1 MEAKRQQ
8 LLGNPN
14 LYPEFFK
21 PGQRKPSGRPP
32 TDVVSFAS
40 STSES
45 SSASSS
51 ASLTNAPTAPKV
63 VKHNKGHT
71 IVISSDEETEDENNE
86 SQANASA
93 PTTTAPEQPEKDK
106 QPPGAAR
113 PVVSRDNVTH
123 TMERAQPRVSP
134 QWNSVPA
141 PIELP
146 TKKPFPFG
154 SNTANNDDDEVFDLP
169 DAKDTYDPH
178 MTAAE
183 AEKAFLA
190 LVEGSVAS
198 TDDGV
203 EIDMKQAVVEGFT
216 DGIMLLPHQVL
227 GRIWM
232 RDRESGKK
240 LGGILADDMG
250 LGKTIQT
257 LTRIVEGRPKKSDK
271 ADGWAPST
279 LVVCPL
285 ALVSQ
290 WASEIQKMAVG
301 LRVIEHHGPQRTS
314 DPLKLQQAHVVVTS
328 YNIVS
333 SEYASYAPEAK
344 DESKKS
350 KSKKSGKSKGGSGAG
365 AEFDSDSS
373 EGFTKK
379 LKSKAK
385 AGKTKAALFGVKW
398 YRIVL
403 DEAHNIKNRNTKTA
417 LACCALEGKY
427 RWCLTGTP
435 MQNSVEELYSLIRFL
450 RIRPLNDWQTFNE
463 QIAKPVKG
471 GYPNRAMKRLH
482 VVLKVIMLRRTKN
495 QSLNGRPLLQLPE
508 RNLDIIECQFDPTE
522 KAFYSRLQSRM
533 SSEVNKL
540 VKQSENVNYTH
551 VLLLLLRL
559 RQACNHPSLVSK
571 DYRADRE
578 AADPKP
584 TKDDDEDVD
593 GLDELFGQ
601 MGVSNGKKCQ
611 LCQTALPVGKDSV
624 HCDACASLAVTSG
637 PKSAED
643 SKLPPDSAKIR
654 KLLEILKEIDERSG
668 GQEKTIIFSQ
678 FTSMLDLIEPFLDA
692 EGVKYVRYDG
702 TMQKD
707 KREASLEKIRNSK
720 STRCILIS
728 FKAGSTGLNL
738 TACNNVILVDIWW
751 NPALEDQ
758 AFDRAHRLGQTRDVN
773 IYKLMIPDTV
783 ETRIL
788 QLQDAKRQLTTAALS
803 GDKLK
808 NMKLGMDD
816 LLALFRGFDQDG
828 DDD

>member
-1 MEAKRQQ
+1 MESKRQQ
-8 LLGNPN
+8 LLGDPN

-21 PGQRKPSGRPP
+21 PGQRKPSGQPP
-32 TDVVSFAS
+32 AS
-40 STSES
+40 TTKSISSSSMAS
-45 SSASSS
+45 SSASS
-51 ASLTNAPTAPKV
+51 TTATTVQGV
-63 VKHNKGHT
+63 VKRNKVAT
-71 IVISSDEETEDENNE
+71 IVISSDEGSEDENGEIN
-86 SQANASA
+86 ANGN
-93 PTTTAPEQPEKDK
+93 PPPKTVLEQLGKGK
-106 QPPGAAR
+106 QPTGATP
-113 PVVSRDNVTH
+113 PVVSRDNMKHAV
-123 TMERAQPRVSP
+123 ERAQPRVSP
-134 QWNSVPA
+134 QRNSVPA
-141 PIELP
+141 PVELP
-146 TKKPFPFG
+146 TNKPFPF
-154 SNTANNDDDEVFDLP
+154 SLNTANDDGVENFVLP
-169 DAKDTYDPH
+169 DARGTYDPH
-178 MTAAE
+178 MSAAE
-183 AEKAFLA
+183 AEKEFLA
-190 LVEGSVAS
+190 LVAGTVTNVE
-198 TDDGV
+198 DGV

-232 RDRESGKK
+232 RERESGKK
-240 LGGILADDMG
+240 MGGLLADDMG

-257 LTRIVEGRPKKSDK
+257 LTRIVDGRPKKSDK

-279 LVVCPL
+279 LVVCPV

-290 WASEIQKMAVG
+290 WASEIKKMAVG
-301 LRVIEHHGPQRTS
+301 LRVVEHHGPHRTS
-314 DPLKLQQAHVVVTS
+314 DPLKLQQAHVVITS
-328 YNIVS
+328 YSIVS

-350 KSKKSGKSKGGSGAG
+350 KSKKSGKTNGDGGAG
-365 AEFDSDSS
+365 AGSDSGSS
-373 EGFTKK
+373 EDFTRK
-379 LKSKAK
+379 LKAKAK
-385 AGKTKAALFGVKW
+385 AGKTKDALFGVKW

-417 LACCALEGKY
+417 VACCALQGKY

-435 MQNSVEELYSLIRFL
+435 MQNSVEELYSLIKFL

-463 QIAKPVKG
+463 QIAKAVKG
-471 GYPNRAMKRLH
+471 GYPNRAMKRLQ
-482 VVLKVIMLRRTKN
+482 VVLKAIMLRRTKN
-495 QSLNGRPLLQLPE
+495 QILNGKPLLQLPG
-508 RNLDIIECQFDPTE
+508 RKLDVVECQFDSTE
-522 KAFYSRLQSRM
+522 KEFYTRLENRM

-540 VKQSENVNYTH
+540 VRESENVSYTH
-551 VLLLLLRL
+551 VLVLLLRL

-571 DYRADRE
+571 DYRTDRD

-584 TKDDDEDVD
+584 AKDDDDGVD
-593 GLDELFGQ
+593 GLDEIFGQ
-601 MGVSNGKKCQ
+601 MGVSSGKKCQ
-611 LCQTALPVGKDSV
+611 LCQAALPAGQDSV

-637 PKSAED
+637 PKSTNLKD
-643 SKLPPDSAKIR
+643 PSLPPDSAKIR

-668 GQEKTIIFSQ
+668 GEEKTIIFSQ
-678 FTSMLDLIEPFLDA
+678 FTSMLDLIGPFLDA
-692 EGVKYVRYDG
+692 QGVKYVRYDG

-707 KREASLEKIRNSK
+707 KREASLEKIKNSK

-738 TACNNVILVDIWW
+738 TACNNVILVDMWW

-758 AFDRAHRLGQTRDVN
+758 AYDRAHRLGQTRDVN

-788 QLQDAKRQLTTAALS
+788 QLQDAKRQLATAALS

-816 LLALFRGFDQDG
+816 LLALFRGFDRDG